1 MEPIQTTQG
10 KAGHPHTPSNCKRF
24 HPTPS
29 PPVTEGPG
37 SEAPRSSLR
46 PSQPRSQ
53 QPVCASL
60 QSDRQHEALTV
71 LSALRTGRRAD
82 TRRRRTGVVA
92 PTGGNPAPRTFVSRV
107 SGAAR
112 DSDALGRRELS
123 QRCVR
128 QPAPSPDPTVA
139 GAQLK
144 PVGLQR
150 RPPGAAKLPNFA
162 NRKARLLALRQGR
175 ARLRQCDATQ
185 FWREKR
191 CIWIPAVAGRGR
203 PGEKGGGWGRQ
214 GVCRGV
220 RGPH

>member
-37 SEAPRSSLR
+37 SEAPCSPLR

-60 QSDRQHEALTV
+60 QSDSTRPSQSCP
-71 LSALRTGRRAD
+71 LSGPVAGQILGGAEPASWRPRVETQPRA
-82 TRRRRTGVVA
+82 RSSPGS
-92 PTGGNPAPRTFVSRV
+92 PAPPGTQTRW
-107 SGAAR
+107 GAE
-112 DSDALGRRELS
+112 SFRRGAFGS
-123 QRCVR
+123 QHLL
-128 QPAPSPDPTVA
+128 PGT
-139 GAQLK
+139 QLQ
-144 PVGLQR
+144 PVGRQG
-150 RPPGAAKLPNFA
+150 RPPAAAKLPNFT

-191 CIWIPAVAGRGR
+191 CTWIPAVAGRGR